1 MARLV
6 SYHDIARGG
15 AICANEIYNSYADAM
30 RAYTMVGNVAHRVES
45 IYATSTAL
53 YNTLVN
59 TTTLIQQ
66 AWGVFHF
73 NNLLLSQDYY
83 FYQPRFDTDADNNF
97 WGTTNRSFIDNHIWD
112 YYDDF
117 NLGKVIYT
125 TILSAPVITAPAFVL
140 SATFEPSSPV
150 GTGPLTFTFD
160 FSKPMSPT
168 IQPTVTFGISPPYD
182 THIVSGNWVS
192 PTQWVGTYNVTY
204 YTGDG
209 VQRLR
214 VAGAVGA
221 DDGMEI
227 PEDTRFTFTIA
238 TIGATSINARPGYG
252 YVALSWTPSGLP
264 TVAGY
269 NLYRSTTPGGPY
281 TRLNPTVLTTTS
293 YTDTNVTNGT
303 TYYYVVKLLT
313 TDLYE
318 MAYGSEAAATPN
330 DYTPPTTPVV
340 ADDGTCTPYTNRLH
354 AAWSASDPDS
364 GISEYQYSIG
374 TWAGGTDVTNWT
386 SVGTSTEVTRTG
398 LSLIEGVTYYFNVKA
413 RNGVGTWS
421 NVGSSDGI
429 LVSGGCPAVD
439 FTASPRSG
447 YRPLSVQFTDQ
458 SVGSVLAHLWD
469 FGDGATSTL
478 TNPLHTYNTTGIFT
492 VTLTV
497 TGSVAANTH
506 VKPAYIMVN
515 EPPPMADFTASPL
528 SGVRPLTVVFTDTS
542 TGLVNDWLW
551 DFGDGITSPLQSPTH
566 TYTTKGVYTVTL
578 AVSGPGGSD
587 EKVKPNYITVYEPVA
602 ANFSAMPTSGD
613 RPLAVTFTNQST
625 GDFTTSLWD
634 FGDGVTSTL
643 PSPAHTYT
651 AAGVYTVS
659 LTVSGPGGTDT
670 LTRTNYIRVNE
681 PPPVAD
687 FTASLRN
694 GPRPLTVQ
702 FTDLS
707 SGLIEAWLWDF
718 GDGIT
723 STLQSPTHTYTTKGV
738 YTVTLAVSG
747 PGGSDTETKAAYIT
761 VTEEYKVYLPLVLRG
776 H

>member
-1 MARLV
+1 
-6 SYHDIARGG
+6 
-15 AICANEIYNSYADAM
+15 
-30 RAYTMVGNVAHRVES
+30 
-45 IYATSTAL
+45 
-53 YNTLVN
+53 
-59 TTTLIQQ
+59 
-66 AWGVFHF
+66 
-73 NNLLLSQDYY
+73 
-83 FYQPRFDTDADNNF
+83 
-97 WGTTNRSFIDNHIWD
+97 
-112 YYDDF
+112 
-117 NLGKVIYT
+117 
-125 TILSAPVITAPAFVL
+125 
-140 SATFEPSSPV
+140 
-150 GTGPLTFTFD
+150 
-160 FSKPMSPT
+160 MSPT
-168 IQPTVTFGISPPYD
+168 IQPTVTFGISPTYD

-238 TIGATSINARPGYG
+238 TIGATSIDARPGYG
-252 YVALSWTPSGLP
+252 YVALSWTPSDLP

-281 TRLNPTVLTTTS
+281 TRLNPTVLTTPS

-318 MAYGSEAAATPN
+318 MAYGSETAATPN
-330 DYTPPTTPVV
+330 HYTAPTTPVV
-340 ADDGTCTPYTNRLH
+340 VDDGTCTPYTNRLH

-374 TWAGGTDVTNWT
+374 TWAGGTDVINWT

-421 NVGSSDGI
+421 SVGSSDGI

-439 FTASPRSG
+439 FTANPRSG

-458 SVGSVLAHLWD
+458 SVGSILAHLWD

-478 TNPLHTYNTTGIFT
+478 TNPLHTYDTTGIFT

-497 TGSVAANTH
+497 TGSVAANTQI
-506 VKPAYIMVN
+506 KPAYI
-515 EPPPMADFTASPL
+515 T
-528 SGVRPLTVVFTDTS
+528 
-542 TGLVNDWLW
+542 
-551 DFGDGITSPLQSPTH
+551 
-566 TYTTKGVYTVTL
+566 
-578 AVSGPGGSD
+578 
-587 EKVKPNYITVYEPVA
+587 
-602 ANFSAMPTSGD
+602 
-613 RPLAVTFTNQST
+613 
-625 GDFTTSLWD
+625 
-634 FGDGVTSTL
+634 
-643 PSPAHTYT
+643 
-651 AAGVYTVS
+651 
-659 LTVSGPGGTDT
+659 
-670 LTRTNYIRVNE
+670 VNE

-687 FTASLRN
+687 FTASPRN

-723 STLQSPTHTYTTKGV
+723 STLQSPTHTYAVKGV
-738 YTVTLAVSG
+738 YTVTLAVNG

-776 H
+776 R